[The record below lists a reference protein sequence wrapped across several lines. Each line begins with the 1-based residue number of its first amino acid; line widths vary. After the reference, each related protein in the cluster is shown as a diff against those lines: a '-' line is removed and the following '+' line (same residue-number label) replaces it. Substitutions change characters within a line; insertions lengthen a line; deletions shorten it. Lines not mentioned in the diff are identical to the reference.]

1 MSAPPP
7 LTAANNIQPFFVLH
21 KPASSVP
28 SSRARRR
35 IDASQP
41 SSPKP
46 RPSKRSRDADDDRG
60 HDEENE
66 ELYHHLRLEAFHRT
80 WSKIQSTI
88 DEVLRGINLKL
99 FDQVLQWVHESFSA
113 IRTVAKPCHTQVQQ
127 PYPLLTDV
135 ICTRIPT
142 AFVLTKNAEFVDDI
156 TTFRDLAEHLNS
168 NGCHL
173 AKLSAAELSEKHG
186 VGGCFRN
193 LLRQLLPDVP
203 DVADISALASWY
215 CDSEN
220 YDKPIII
227 IIDDLE
233 QCSGDVLGELVT
245 MLSEWVIKIPIFFVM
260 GIATTLDAP
269 RKLLS
274 SEALQRLDPCK
285 LTLGSPSDRMNA
297 LVEAILVRPCAGF
310 CISHEVAGFLRNYF
324 FRHDG
329 TITSFISALKLA
341 CSKHFSME
349 PLSFLC
355 MGMLEADCEEFWRD
369 KFEAL
374 PQAMQKYASTLPSC
388 ASEKNSSNSDNN
400 IVDGLRELL
409 KLQKDWSS
417 VILCLYEAG
426 RHDKVQLLD
435 IFCEAVDPSLQTQ
448 NASNSSLASA
458 KGFIP
463 QAINTIRYLPMET
476 LLRVLEVWSI
486 NLNGMSEV
494 IDKVKE
500 LQSTTIGVDSVRAT
514 KEKWPRRSTG
524 GIGNGTLPLNDKAA
538 VLLHDVIRNFFY
550 MHQDYLDVIVIIDP
564 LVGKYLVPVECLPFH
579 EIVCFKNVGILQS
592 ALIGNPRRMVQLD
605 LLKSQSHLKC
615 SCCSR
620 IGTAVSGSL
629 HDTSI
634 IDGEGD
640 YGKEGVIANMLSTQ
654 VYYGHLVETAEG
666 SYDMG
671 RTGIQCSLAQEYG
684 DLINLHDWYISFE
697 GIINSKNSKIKRKS
711 YGSPTKRKSKP
722 TPPEGEAMIQARFC
736 RAVAEMQI
744 TGLLRMP
751 SKRRPD
757 LVQRIAFGP

>member
-1 MSAPPP
+1 MAAPPGDAP

-21 KPASSVP
+21 KAAAAAASSVP

-35 IDASQP
+35 IDASLP
-41 SSPKP
+41 SSPNSK
-46 RPSKRSRDADDDRG
+46 SAKRSRDVDAQ
-60 HDEENE
+60 DEEE
-66 ELYHHLRLEAFHRT
+66 SELHEQLRLEAFHRT

-99 FDQVLQWVHESFSA
+99 FDQVLQWAQESFSA
-113 IRTVAKPCHTQVQQ
+113 VRSIAKPCHAEVQQ

-135 ICTRIPT
+135 ICRRIPT

-156 TTFRDLAEHLNS
+156 TTFRDLAEHLHS

-173 AKLSAAELSEKHG
+173 VKLSAAELSVKHG
-186 VGGCFRN
+186 VGGCLRS
-193 LLRQLLPDVP
+193 LLRQLLSDVP
-203 DVADISALASWY
+203 DVADVSALASWY
-215 CDSEN
+215 CEAEN
-220 YDKPIII
+220 YDQPIVVV
-227 IIDDLE
+227 IDDLE
-233 QCSGDVLGELVT
+233 QCSGDVLGELVM

-269 RKLLS
+269 KKLLS
-274 SEALQRLDPCK
+274 SEALQQLEPCK

-297 LVEAILVRPCAGF
+297 LVEAILVKPCAGF
-310 CISHEVAGFLRNYF
+310 CISHEVAMFLRNYF

-355 MGMLEADCEEFWRD
+355 MGVLEEDCEEFWRE

-374 PQAMQKYASTLPSC
+374 PQVIQKYAFGLPSC
-388 ASEKNSSNSDNN
+388 SSAKNSSNSSNDM
-400 IVDGLRELL
+400 VKELSKLL
-409 KLQKDWSS
+409 KFQKDWSS
-417 VILCLYEAG
+417 VLLCLYEAG

-435 IFCEAVDPSLQTQ
+435 IFCEAVNPDLQTQ
-448 NASNSSLASA
+448 NTPNSGKLSGVKPGSGNVFMA
-458 KGFIP
+458 
-463 QAINTIRYLPMET
+463 QVINAIRYMPMET
-476 LLRVLEVWSI
+476 LLHVLEVWS
-486 NLNGMSEV
+486 NHLKGMSE
-494 IDKVKE
+494 INNKVKA
-500 LQSTTIGVDSVRAT
+500 LQSTTIDADSVRAT
-514 KEKWPRRSTG
+514 KEKWPRRSTFTAG
-524 GIGNGTLPLNDKAA
+524 SGTAPLNDKAA
-538 VLLHDVIRNFFY
+538 MLLEDVTR
-550 MHQDYLDVIVIIDP
+550 
-564 LVGKYLVPVECLPFH
+564 KYLVPVECLPFH
-579 EIVCFKNVGILQS
+579 EIICFKNVNVLQS

-620 IGTAVSGSL
+620 SGAAVSGSL

-634 IDGEGD
+634 MC
-640 YGKEGVIANMLSTQ
+640 N
-654 VYYGHLVETAEG
+654 
-666 SYDMG
+666 
-671 RTGIQCSLAQEYG
+671 LAQEYG
-684 DLINLHDWYISFE
+684 DVINLHDWYISFE
-697 GIINSKNSKIKRKS
+697 GIINSRNSKVKRKS
-711 YGSPTKRKSKP
+711 YGSPSKKKSKS

-736 RAVAEMQI
+736 RAVTEMQI

>member
-1 MSAPPP
+1 MSAPPCDAP

-21 KPASSVP
+21 KAAAAASSAP

-46 RPSKRSRDADDDRG
+46 KPAKRCRDADGERG
-60 HDEENE
+60 DEEDADL
-66 ELYHHLRLEAFHRT
+66 ELYEQLRLEAFHRA

-88 DEVLRGINLKL
+88 DDVLRGINLKL
-99 FDQVLQWVHESFSA
+99 FDQVLQWVQESFSA
-113 IRTVAKPCHTQVQQ
+113 IRAVAKPCHMKVQQ

-135 ICTRIPT
+135 ICRRIPT

-156 TTFRDLAEHLNS
+156 TTFRDLAEHLTS

-173 AKLSAAELSEKHG
+173 AKLSAAELSVKNG

-193 LLRQLLPDVP
+193 LLRQLLSDVP
-203 DVADISALASWY
+203 DVADVSALASWY
-215 CDSEN
+215 CDAEN
-220 YDKPIII
+220 YEQPIII

-233 QCSGDVLGELVT
+233 QCSGDVLGELVM
-245 MLSEWVIKIPIFFVM
+245 MLSEWVIKIPVFFVM

-297 LVEAILVRPCAGF
+297 LVEAILVKPCAGF
-310 CISHEVAGFLRNYF
+310 CISHEVAMFLRNYF

-355 MGMLEADCEEFWRD
+355 MGLLEADCEKFWRD

-374 PQAMQKYASTLPSC
+374 PQALQKYAFGLPSC
-388 ASEKNSSNSDNN
+388 ASGKNSRISSNNL
-400 IVDGLRELL
+400 VEGLSELL
-409 KLQKDWSS
+409 KLQQDWSS

-435 IFCEAVDPSLQTQ
+435 IFCEAVNPDLQTQ
-448 NASNSSLASA
+448 NASNGDLFISKVTIENLSGVKLGSG
-458 KGFIP
+458 KGFIA
-463 QAINTIRYLPMET
+463 QTMNTIRYLPMET
-476 LLRVLEVWSI
+476 LLRVLEVWGI
-486 NLNGMSEV
+486 HLKGMSE
-494 IDKVKE
+494 INDKVKE
-500 LQSTTIGVDSVRAT
+500 LQSTTIGADSVRAT
-514 KEKWPRRSTG
+514 KEKWTRRSTG
-524 GIGNGTLPLNDKAA
+524 SIGNGTAPLNDKAA
-538 VLLHDVIRNFFY
+538 VLLHDVAR
-550 MHQDYLDVIVIIDP
+550 
-564 LVGKYLVPVECLPFH
+564 KYLVPVECLPFH
-579 EIVCFKNVGILQS
+579 EIICFKNVGILQS

-620 IGTAVSGSL
+620 CGAAVSGSL

-634 IDGEGD
+634 MC
-640 YGKEGVIANMLSTQ
+640 N
-654 VYYGHLVETAEG
+654 
-666 SYDMG
+666 
-671 RTGIQCSLAQEYG
+671 LAQEYG
-684 DLINLHDWYISFE
+684 DVINLHDWYISFE
-697 GIINSKNSKIKRKS
+697 GIINSTNSKVKRKS
-711 YGSPTKRKSKP
+711 YSSPSKKKSKS

-736 RAVAEMQI
+736 RAVTEMQI

>member
-1 MSAPPP
+1 MAAPPGDAP

-21 KPASSVP
+21 KASAGAASSVP

-35 IDASQP
+35 IDASVP
-41 SSPKP
+41 SSPNPK
-46 RPSKRSRDADDDRG
+46 SAKRSRDADAQ
-60 HDEENE
+60 DEEDS
-66 ELYHHLRLEAFHRT
+66 ELHEHLRLEAFHRT

-99 FDQVLQWVHESFSA
+99 FDQVLQWAQESFSA
-113 IRTVAKPCHTQVQQ
+113 VRAVVKPCHAEMQQ

-135 ICTRIPT
+135 ICRRIPT

-156 TTFRDLAEHLNS
+156 TTFRDLAEHLQS

-173 AKLSAAELSEKHG
+173 AKLSASELSVKHG
-186 VGGCFRN
+186 VGGCLRS
-193 LLRQLLPDVP
+193 LLRQILSDVP
-203 DVADISALASWY
+203 DAADVSALASWY
-215 CDSEN
+215 CEAEN
-220 YDKPIII
+220 YDLPIIVV
-227 IIDDLE
+227 IDDLE
-233 QCSGDVLGELVT
+233 QCSGDVLGELVM

-269 RKLLS
+269 KKLLS
-274 SEALQRLDPCK
+274 SEALQRLEPCK

-297 LVEAILVRPCAGF
+297 LVEAILVKPCAGF
-310 CISHEVAGFLRNYF
+310 CISHEVAMFLRNYF

-355 MGMLEADCEEFWRD
+355 MGVLEEDCEEFWCD

-374 PQAMQKYASTLPSC
+374 PQVIQKYGFGLPSC
-388 ASEKNSSNSDNN
+388 SSSNNSSNSSNDM
-400 IVDGLRELL
+400 VKELSKLL
-409 KLQKDWSS
+409 KFQKDWSS
-417 VILCLYEAG
+417 VLLCLYEAG

-435 IFCEAVDPSLQTQ
+435 IFCEAVNPDLQTQ
-448 NASNSSLASA
+448 NTPNNENLSGVKPGSGNAFMAQVMNA
-458 KGFIP
+458 
-463 QAINTIRYLPMET
+463 IRYMPMET
-476 LLRVLEVWSI
+476 LLHVLEVWS
-486 NLNGMSEV
+486 NHLKGMSE
-494 IDKVKE
+494 INEKVKE
-500 LQSTTIGVDSVRAT
+500 LQSTTIDAGSVRAT
-514 KEKWPRRSTG
+514 KEKWTRRSTG
-524 GIGNGTLPLNDKAA
+524 TAGSGTAPLNERAA
-538 VLLHDVIRNFFY
+538 MLLEDVTR
-550 MHQDYLDVIVIIDP
+550 
-564 LVGKYLVPVECLPFH
+564 KYLVPVECLPFH
-579 EIVCFKNVGILQS
+579 EIICFKNVSVLQS

-620 IGTAVSGSL
+620 SGAAVSGSL

-634 IDGEGD
+634 MC
-640 YGKEGVIANMLSTQ
+640 N
-654 VYYGHLVETAEG
+654 
-666 SYDMG
+666 
-671 RTGIQCSLAQEYG
+671 LAQEYG
-684 DLINLHDWYISFE
+684 DVINLHDWYISFE
-697 GIINSKNSKIKRKS
+697 GIINSRNSKVKRKS
-711 YGSPTKRKSKP
+711 YGSPSKKKTKF

-736 RAVAEMQI
+736 RAVTEMQI